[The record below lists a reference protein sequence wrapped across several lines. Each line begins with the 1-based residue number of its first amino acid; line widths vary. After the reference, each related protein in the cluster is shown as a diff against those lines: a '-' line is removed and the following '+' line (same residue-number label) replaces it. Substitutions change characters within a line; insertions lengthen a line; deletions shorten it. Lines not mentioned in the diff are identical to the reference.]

1 MGDDLLSLQSVYVQV
16 NYIQQ
21 EFSRL
26 IEGDTQVLI
35 CLKEEYKPLP
45 HKSHASTASIVFI
58 NSSDCVGQ
66 LTTKNESENKTIT
79 VPLKTLEELIG
90 NLQIVQKPDF
100 QPPKVLN
107 NS

>member
-45 HKSHASTASIVFI
+45 HKRHASTASIVFI